1 MAATFPCDTSTPLP
15 SQSSITSLHREIQV
29 SSTVPAQVLAQSS
42 IPSLHSEIQ
51 VSSTVPAQVLSVDT
65 TTNLASSSF
74 LHSSGDVLS
83 SELPSSMSVLV
94 PSGPSG
100 SGSGN
105 NGKIGLVSGI
115 VVFLV
120 IVMASALGIVL
131 AIVFLLRRR
140 KTTRK
145 DPKGLDLSNP
155 NYEACEF
162 LEWYW

>member
-1 MAATFPCDTSTPLP
+1 MADTFPCVTSTP
-15 SQSSITSLHREIQV
+15 
-29 SSTVPAQVLAQSS
+29 
-42 IPSLHSEIQ
+42 Q

-65 TTNLASSSF
+65 TANLAPSSF

-83 SELPSSMSVLV
+83 SELPSSLSILV

-105 NGKIGLVSGI
+105 NGRIALVSGI

-120 IVMASALGIVL
+120 IVMASALGTVL

-155 NYEACEF
+155 NNESCEF
-162 LEWYW
+162 LEW

>member
-15 SQSSITSLHREIQV
+15 S
-29 SSTVPAQVLAQSS
+29 QSS

-51 VSSTVPAQVLSVDT
+51 VSSTVPAQVPSVDT
-65 TTNLASSSF
+65 TTNLASS
-74 LHSSGDVLS
+74 
-83 SELPSSMSVLV
+83 
-94 PSGPSG
+94 GPSG

-105 NGKIGLVSGI
+105 NDKIGLVSGI

-155 NYEACEF
+155 NYESCEL
-162 LEWYW
+162 LEW

>member
-1 MAATFPCDTSTPLP
+1 MAATFPCVTSTPLP
-15 SQSSITSLHREIQV
+15 SH
-29 SSTVPAQVLAQSS
+29 SS
-42 IPSLHSEIQ
+42 IPSLQSEIQ

-65 TTNLASSSF
+65 TTNLAPSSL

-105 NGKIGLVSGI
+105 NGKIALVSGI

-120 IVMASALGIVL
+120 IVMASALGTVL

-145 DPKGLDLSNP
+145 DSKGLDLSNP
-155 NYEACEF
+155 NNESCEF
-162 LEWYW
+162 LEW

>member
-1 MAATFPCDTSTPLP
+1 MAATFPCVTSTPLP
-15 SQSSITSLHREIQV
+15 SL
-29 SSTVPAQVLAQSS
+29 SS

-51 VSSTVPAQVLSVDT
+51 ISSTVPAQVLSETLHT
-65 TTNLASSSF
+65 TTDLSPSSF

-83 SELPSSMSVLV
+83 SELPSSMSILA
-94 PSGPSG
+94 PSGSSG

-105 NGKIGLVSGI
+105 NGKIALVSGI

-140 KTTRK
+140 KTTTK

-155 NYEACEF
+155 NYESCEF
-162 LEWYW
+162 LEW

>member
-1 MAATFPCDTSTPLP
+1 MAATFPCVTSTPLP
-15 SQSSITSLHREIQV
+15 S
-29 SSTVPAQVLAQSS
+29 QSS

-51 VSSTVPAQVLSVDT
+51 VSSTVP
-65 TTNLASSSF
+65 
-74 LHSSGDVLS
+74 
-83 SELPSSMSVLV
+83 MSVLL

-105 NGKIGLVSGI
+105 NGKIALVSGI

-155 NYEACEF
+155 NYESCEL
-162 LEWYW
+162 LEW